1 MFGPQMKRMPKAQC
15 QEIARKYIKM
25 VGLEDF
31 ENSYPK
37 ELSGGMKQRVA
48 IARAY
53 ANDPLMEARQ
63 DVEQRGLA
71 APGGTHH
78 ADELVLHNVQV
89 DPVEGYRGAVI
100 SVVLLFHV
108 LDPDLY
114 ASSRFSC
121 HDVSLLSITSTN
133 VALPVAFLMAWYT
146 PVRKII
152 EPWINFI
159 RNIPALA

>member
-1 MFGPQMKRMPKAQC
+1 MDHRLPGEQC
-15 QEIARKYIKM
+15 
-25 VGLEDF
+25 VLLEDHAPLYVGAHNALAVQ
-31 ENSYPK
+31 EAVAA
-37 ELSGGMKQRVA
+37 GG
-48 IARAY
+48 
-53 ANDPLMEARQ
+53 LMEARQ
-63 DVEQRGLA
+63 NVEQRGLA

-121 HDVSLLSITSTN
+121 HDVSLLSMKSTN
-133 VALPVAFLMAWYT
+133 VFSSVPMM
-146 PVRKII
+146 PMRMM
-152 EPWINFI
+152 
-159 RNIPALA
+159 